1 MTKSAKSLKSLYT
14 QFIQF
19 EVDNH
24 LFAKRINSIFF
35 WERIRFTVF
44 MKLFL
49 TLVNVKEVD
58 KERIKDETSRIVNYF
73 LKFRNYLLSI
83 FRFRKNPFLAKQHD
97 LVLFS
102 NSRRKK
108 QDDGYWWDIYT
119 DHLEK
124 KLGYSTI
131 LLEKDFFLKYR
142 KPVKT
147 ERIAYHTF
155 LDLLV
160 DLKKYFRLSRVKFND
175 DDKIYLQKLSQE
187 IESVFSL
194 DINLVSL
201 VYHTL
206 SKRKR
211 ELSLYHKLLKKIKPK
226 VAIVVCSYGKENFI
240 EVCKSNDIPV
250 IELQHGVITR
260 YHIGYSYEK
269 ETAKKHNFP
278 DFLFSFGNY
287 WKETVKYPIPKEKIF
302 NVGYPELE
310 IRKELYKN
318 VKKQKQILFISQKTI
333 GSFLSKIAVELSET
347 KNLDYKIIYKLH
359 PFEVF
364 TWEEDYPWLAQSN
377 IDITDHKGKNLYK
390 LLAES
395 EILIGVY
402 STAIFEGLSFDLKTF
417 LYDAPGIDYM
427 QPLFEGEF
435 AIKFNSTEDFI
446 AKIVTSKK
454 KKYDSE
460 LFFKSNS
467 IENIK
472 NKIDDIIKAKMNH

>member
-131 LLEKDFFLKYR
+131 LLEKDLFFKYR

-147 ERIAYHTF
+147 EKIVYHAY

-160 DLKKYFRLSRVKFND
+160 DLRKYLRLSRMKLTD
-175 DDKIYLQKLSQE
+175 EDIIYLQNLSQKIKSKFTLE
-187 IESVFSL
+187 IDL
-194 DINLVSL
+194 IHI
-201 VYHTL
+201 VYHNLT
-206 SKRKR
+206 KRKR
-211 ELSLYHKLLKKIKPK
+211 ELPLYQKLLRKTKPK
-226 VAIVVCSYGKENFI
+226 AAIVVCSYGKENFI
-240 EVCKSNDIPV
+240 EACKLNDIPV
-250 IELQHGVITR
+250 IELQHGVITK
-260 YHIGYSYEK
+260 YHVGYSYEK
-269 ETAKKHNFP
+269 ETAKKHYFP
-278 DFLFSFGNY
+278 DFLFTFGNY
-287 WKETVKYPIPKEKIF
+287 WKETVNYPIQKEKIL

-310 IRKELYKN
+310 IRKQNYQN
-318 VKKQKQILFISQKTI
+318 AKKKKQILFISQKTI
-333 GSFLSKIAVELSET
+333 GSLLSRFAVKLSQKED
-347 KNLDYKIIYKLH
+347 LDYRIIYKLH
-359 PFEVF
+359 PFEVLS
-364 TWEEDYPWLAQSN
+364 WKENYPWLKQSK
-377 IDITDHKGKNLYK
+377 IEVVDHQRVNLYQ
-390 LLAES
+390 LFAES
-395 EILIGVY
+395 EVLVGVY
-402 STAIFEGLSFDLKTF
+402 STAIFEGLSFGLSTF
-417 LYDAPGIDYM
+417 LVDIVGIDYM
-427 QPLFEGEF
+427 EDLIQTGIATKISKPEELASFL
-435 AIKFNSTEDFI
+435 ARRKIKHFDTD
-446 AKIVTSKK
+446 
-454 KKYDSE
+454 
-460 LFFKSNS
+460 LFFVNDSVK
-467 IENIK
+467 NIK
-472 NKIDDIIKAKMNH
+472 EELDRIISKIK